1 MSFVVDA
8 SFAAAWCFEDEVTAN
23 TEKMFRQARDRGIV
37 IPMIWYY
44 EMANVIR
51 TAERRERISRENGD
65 YFLSVLRHLAAQDDD
80 FDRERIW
87 IDVLQIARKHNLTV
101 YDAGYVELAARTE
114 LPLASRDKEMIVAAL
129 AEGIEIIPA

>member
-1 MSFVVDA
+1 
-8 SFAAAWCFEDEVTAN
+8 
-23 TEKMFRQARDRGIV
+23 
-37 IPMIWYY
+37 MIWYY